1 MRFGGFAAT
10 LAALRNF
17 RITAWGRYG
26 AAAIAGL
33 CLALAFPNRG
43 VTGLAWLAP
52 ALMLASALGACGWE
66 RFRVGYIAGLAHYL
80 ASLSWLLQIPVTG
93 FPILGWVALSAF
105 LALFPATWVWLTLG
119 VSGFRFQVSG
129 SNSPGATDQG
139 NWAQRCTW
147 ALAGAA
153 AWVAMEMILAR
164 IFGGFP
170 WNFVGASQYRL
181 LPLIQ
186 VASITG
192 VYGVSFLVVWFSLAL
207 FSAAAAIY
215 RQPANRYAWASEI
228 ILPAT
233 VLSVVFVSGLRTLR
247 ETAATDDSRRL
258 RVTFIQ
264 PSIPQT
270 LIWDT
275 NENSNRF
282 RQLLDLTALA
292 LTNETD
298 LVLWPE
304 AAVPNMVRYD
314 EATRLAV
321 TGLARSNRVWMIVGS
336 DDAALR
342 PGGTTEEDVDYFNA
356 SFLINPDGEI
366 AASYRKNHLV
376 MFGEFIPLARWLPFV
391 KWFTPITG
399 GFTPG
404 TKPIPF
410 ELEGP
415 SPTTRM
421 VDAVPRGAEPEVGA
435 PVHVKSTT
443 LICFED
449 VFPHLVRRYVED
461 DTDFLVNLTND
472 GWFGES
478 SAQWQHAAT
487 AVFRAVENGLPLLR
501 CCNNGLTCWVDE
513 HGRIREILR
522 DADGHIYGPGFLHA
536 TVPLR
541 HSELRAPATFYTRHG
556 DWFGWSC
563 VGLTALQVA
572 TRCRRGNA
580 RGTPEG

>member
-1 MRFGGFAAT
+1 MKPIHSKPP
-10 LAALRNF
+10 ALNSF

-52 ALMLASALGACGWE
+52 ALMLASALGARGWE

-105 LALFPATWVWLTLG
+105 LALFPATWVWLMIE
-119 VSGFRFQVSG
+119 FQGWRLS
-129 SNSPGATDQG
+129 SAERQES
-139 NWAQRCTW
+139 WAQRCTR

-153 AWVAMEMILAR
+153 TWVAMEMILAR

-170 WNFVGASQYRL
+170 WNFIGASQYRL

-186 VASITG
+186 IASITG

-207 FSAAAAIY
+207 FNAVAAIY
-215 RQPANRYAWASEI
+215 RQPANRYAWVSEM

-233 VLSVVFVSGLRTLR
+233 VLSVVFVSGLRALR
-247 ETAATDDSRRL
+247 EPTPSEGTRPL

-304 AAVPNMVRYD
+304 AAVPNMVRHD
-314 EATRLAV
+314 EPTRLAV

-336 DDAALR
+336 DDAAMC
-342 PGGTTEEDVDYFNA
+342 PGGTTEADVDYFNA

-404 TKPIPF
+404 TKPISF
-410 ELEGP
+410 ELTG
-415 SPTTRM
+415 RQ
-421 VDAVPRGAEPEVGA
+421 
-435 PVHVKSTT
+435 VKTTT

-478 SAQWQHAAT
+478 SAQEQHAAA

-513 HGRIREILR
+513 RGRIRDDLR
-522 DADGHIYGPGFLHA
+522 DAQDRIYGPGFRTIEL
-536 TVPLR
+536 PLASR
-541 HSELRAPATFYTRHG
+541 EERSLPAFYTRHG
-556 DWFGWSC
+556 DWFGWGC
-563 VGLTALQVA
+563 VGWAAARVALRLRRNKANGKPTAQEV
-572 TRCRRGNA
+572 
-580 RGTPEG
+580 

>member
-1 MRFGGFAAT
+1 M
-10 LAALRNF
+10 LNSF
-17 RITAWGRYG
+17 RITVWGRYV

-33 CLALAFPNRG
+33 CLALAFPNPG
-43 VTGLAWLAP
+43 VAGLAWLAP
-52 ALMLASALGACGWE
+52 ALMLASAVGARSGE
-66 RFRVGYIAGLAHYL
+66 SFRVGYVAGLAHYL
-80 ASLSWLLQIPVTG
+80 ASLLWLLQIPVAG

-105 LALFPATWVWLTLG
+105 LALFLATWVWLTG
-119 VSGFRFQVSG
+119 AMPG
-129 SNSPGATDQG
+129 SSLLCRLSQER
-139 NWAQRCTW
+139 WSHRCLW
-147 ALAGAA
+147 ALTGAA
-153 AWVAMEMILAR
+153 TWVAMEMILAR
-164 IFGGFP
+164 VFGGFP
-170 WNFVGASQYRL
+170 WNFIGASQYRL

-186 VASITG
+186 IASITG

-207 FSAAAAIY
+207 FNAAAALC
-215 RQPANRYAWASEI
+215 RQPANRYAWVSDMV
-228 ILPAT
+228 LPAT
-233 VLSVVFVSGLRTLR
+233 ALGVVFASGLRTLR
-247 ETAATDDSRRL
+247 EPTATDGTRPL
-258 RVTFIQ
+258 RVTFTQ

-282 RQLLDLTALA
+282 RRLLDLTAHA

-304 AAVPNMVRYD
+304 AAVPNMVRHD
-314 EATRLAV
+314 EPTRLAV
-321 TGLARSNRVWMIVGS
+321 TGLARSNRIWMIIGS

-356 SFLINPDGEI
+356 SFLINPEGEI

-376 MFGEFIPLARWLPFV
+376 MFGEFVPLARWLPFV

-410 ELEGP
+410 ELAG
-415 SPTTRM
+415 RQ
-421 VDAVPRGAEPEVGA
+421 
-435 PVHVKSTT
+435 VKTAT

-449 VFPHLVRRYVED
+449 VFPHLVRRYVEA

-478 SAQWQHAAT
+478 SAQVQHAAT

-513 HGRIREILR
+513 RGRIRDVLHDHEGR
-522 DADGHIYGPGFLHA
+522 IYGAGFRTIEL
-536 TVPLR
+536 PLVSR
-541 HSELRAPATFYTRHG
+541 EERSLTFYSRHG
-556 DWFGWSC
+556 DRFGWAC
-563 VGLTALQVA
+563 AALAALHAAWRWRRNKADGQRTAQDI
-572 TRCRRGNA
+572 
-580 RGTPEG
+580 

>member
-10 LAALRNF
+10 LAALSNF

-33 CLALAFPNRG
+33 CLALAFPNHG

-80 ASLSWLLQIPVTG
+80 VSLSWLLQIPVTG

-105 LALFPATWVWLTLG
+105 LALFPATWVWLMI
-119 VSGFRFQVSG
+119 GFRSVHG
-129 SNSPGATDQG
+129 SNAERQES
-139 NWAQRCTW
+139 WAQRCIW
-147 ALAGAA
+147 ALAGAVT
-153 AWVAMEMILAR
+153 WVALEMILAR

-170 WNFVGASQYRL
+170 WNFIGASQYRL

-186 VASITG
+186 ISSITG

-207 FSAAAAIY
+207 FNAAAAIY
-215 RQPANRYAWASEI
+215 RQPTNRHAWMGEI
-228 ILPAT
+228 IVPVT
-233 VLSVVFVSGLRTLR
+233 VLSIVFTSGLSRLR
-247 ETAATDDSRRL
+247 EPATLARARQL

-292 LTNETD
+292 LTNKTD

-342 PGGTTEEDVDYFNA
+342 PGGTSEEDVDYFNA
-356 SFLINPDGEI
+356 SFLIDPEGEI

-404 TKPIPF
+404 TRPIPF
-410 ELEGP
+410 EIPGQNIK
-415 SPTTRM
+415 T
-421 VDAVPRGAEPEVGA
+421 A
-435 PVHVKSTT
+435 T

-513 HGRIREILR
+513 HGRIREVFC

-541 HSELRAPATFYTRHG
+541 RSELRAPATFYTRHG
-556 DWFGWSC
+556 DWFGWGC

-572 TRCRRGNA
+572 TRFLRSNP